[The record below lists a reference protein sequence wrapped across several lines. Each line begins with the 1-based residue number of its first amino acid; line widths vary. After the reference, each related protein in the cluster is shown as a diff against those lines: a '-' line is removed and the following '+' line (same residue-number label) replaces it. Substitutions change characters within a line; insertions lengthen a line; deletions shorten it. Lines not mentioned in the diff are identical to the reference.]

1 MMWLGKK
8 GLVELTTPLIPWAV
22 RYQAERVKQ
31 WNEDRQLG
39 LPQRQNDMLDTYM
52 AIHHANPKI
61 IKEHHVTEL
70 GLTVGFAG
78 SESTGSALSALI
90 YVVIT
95 NREVY
100 NKLIAEVCDPT
111 NFPDDAP
118 AVSYATSSKLPYF
131 DACVKESFRL
141 HPPGG
146 AIMERVVPL
155 GGASI
160 GGYQVPGGTIVGC
173 NPRPVQRDSELFGPD
188 PDAFR
193 PERWLTGENADNA
206 SKQKVKDM
214 WAAMLHF
221 GGGAHTCMGK
231 HISLLEIYK
240 IGVTLFQQFEVFI
253 SLHLFLYSQ
262 LRLTISLEQMEYDSS
277 YGPPKWTY
285 SQFVR
290 SEYRVRLKMRS
301 K

>member
-31 WNEDRQLG
+31 WNEDRKQG
-39 LPQRQNDMLDTYM
+39 LPPRQNDLLDTYM
-52 AIHHANPKI
+52 AIHHANPQV

-90 YVVIT
+90 YMVIT
-95 NREVY
+95 HREIY
-100 NKLIAEVCDPT
+100 KKLVLEVCDPAH
-111 NFPDDAP
+111 FPDAT
-118 AVSYATSSKLPYF
+118 AHVSYAVASKLPYF

-146 AIMERVVPL
+146 AIMERVVPP
-155 GGASI
+155 GGARI
-160 GGYQVPGGTIVGC
+160 GGYNVPGGTIVGC
-173 NPRPVQRDSELFGPD
+173 NPRPVQRDPELFGPD
-188 PDAFR
+188 PDTFR
-193 PERWLTGENADNA
+193 PERWLVSDNPDSAD
-206 SKQKVKDM
+206 KRKVHDM

-221 GGGAHTCMGK
+221 GGGVHTCMGK

-240 IGVTLFQQFEVFI
+240 IGVTLFRQFDVRIRFFQLYVSLRI
-253 SLHLFLYSQ
+253 SL
-262 LRLTISLEQMEYDSS
+262 TNDCSS
-277 YGPPKWTY
+277 HRWSSTHPTGLPNGPIANLCG
-285 SQFVR
+285 R
-290 SEYRVRLKMRS
+290 STMS
-301 K
+301 D

>member
-1 MMWLGKK
+1 MMWLGKR

-31 WNEDRQLG
+31 WNEDRKLG
-39 LPQRQNDMLDTYM
+39 LPRRQNDMLDTYM
-52 AIHHANPKI
+52 AIHHDNPNV
-61 IKEHHVTEL
+61 IKAHHVTEL

-90 YVVIT
+90 YLVIT
-95 NREVY
+95 HRDVY
-100 NKLIAEVCDPT
+100 ERLITEVCNPD
-111 NFPDDAP
+111 NFPDATSP
-118 AVSYATSSKLPYF
+118 VSYATCSKLPYF

-146 AIMERVVPL
+146 AIMERVVPP
-155 GGASI
+155 GGARI
-160 GGYQVPGGTIVGC
+160 GGYEVPGGTIVGC
-173 NPRPVQRDSELFGPD
+173 NPRPVQRDPELFSPNPD
-188 PDAFR
+188 GFC
-193 PERWLTGENADNA
+193 PERWLPGEDSA

-240 IGVTLFQQFEVFI
+240 IGVTLLREFEVI
-253 SLHLFLYSQ
+253 ILKSPSHL
-262 LRLTISLEQMEYDSS
+262 S
-277 YGPPKWTY
+277 YIIPGHG
-285 SQFVR
+285 
-290 SEYRVRLKMRS
+290 
-301 K
+301 